1 MQTQKP
7 ILELLACDAAYR
19 ENPTSLFH
27 QVCGARPATLLLE
40 SADIDSKDDL
50 KSLLLVD
57 SALRITALGDT
68 VTIQALST
76 NGASLLPLLDA
87 ALPAGVENEKQPNGR
102 HLRFPAVSPLLDE
115 DARLCSLSVFDAFRI
130 LQGLVNVPVQEREAM
145 FFGGL
150 FSYDLVAGFEDLP
163 QLEAGNRCPD
173 YCFYLAETLMV
184 IDHQKKSTRI
194 QASVFTPNDAEKQ
207 RLNARLAQLSQ
218 QLTEP
223 APPLPVTEVPQ
234 MRCECN
240 QSDEEFGAVVRGMQK
255 AIRAGEIFRSSVPT
269 FLAALPVT
277 AGSLLCAEEK

>member
-1 MQTQKP
+1 MNKINENNDANTKP

-102 HLRFPAVSPLLDE
+102 HLRFLPS
-115 DARLCSLSVFDAFRI
+115 ARCWMKTPVYVLFPYLMLSHT
-130 LQGLVNVPVQEREAM
+130 
-145 FFGGL
+145 
-150 FSYDLVAGFEDLP
+150 AG
-163 QLEAGNRCPD
+163 
-173 YCFYLAETLMV
+173 
-184 IDHQKKSTRI
+184 
-194 QASVFTPNDAEKQ
+194 
-207 RLNARLAQLSQ
+207 
-218 QLTEP
+218 
-223 APPLPVTEVPQ
+223 
-234 MRCECN
+234 
-240 QSDEEFGAVVRGMQK
+240 
-255 AIRAGEIFRSSVPT
+255 AGECS
-269 FLAALPVT
+269 
-277 AGSLLCAEEK
+277 CART